1 MKSNL
6 YWDKRRVER
15 YNESEKRATEYIL
28 KIHKIYE
35 QANRNIQREIE
46 SVYQNYSKDT
56 GIDVQKLKE
65 LLTKSETKKHF
76 EELKKLGLDKYVKD
90 NYKSRINRLERLQ
103 LELYKKIK
111 DISYK
116 EQRKHTELYQNTIKN
131 GYYKAIYDTQ
141 IGTGYDFNFSEIDNN
156 MIKSL
161 MSERWQGSNYS
172 QRIWKNTDV
181 LASQVSDIVGGALL
195 SGQGIEKTARQIRER
210 FGVAKYYASRLA
222 RTEMNYFNNQ
232 ADAMAYEEM
241 GIDKY
246 VYVALLDSRTSEICQ
261 DLDNK
266 VFNYKDMEIGV
277 NYPPMHPNC
286 RSTTRG
292 YLGEEAEK
300 LLKRKAKNPITGKY
314 EMIENISYR
323 DWVNKKVRTKTIND
337 HHTTIINKQEKQIDK
352 PLIKPLT
359 NNQKDA
365 INYYVSGDGMY
376 INDYLRDRNNPIERM
391 GKMTELD
398 KNLIKDL
405 DEALDNPIGKDMK
418 LYRSVDASAI
428 FGNID
433 YSDYENIKD
442 ELIDHYYSKQKGS
455 YSEKIYNN
463 IKTKINNTIG
473 KQIED
478 KGFLSTTKDYNVA
491 KDWGS
496 FSGSNKP
503 VVLEL
508 NVPKNIKGRDL
519 AEFDIKGDEQKEV
532 LLARNLKYT
541 IKDITAKDGNIY
553 IKANVIS
560 NSDKNID
567 IDVINVSSLNDKK
580 DNIDVTN
587 FLEKM
592 KISLDEY
599 KQFGKFDPNDNTIT
613 EDLSKLI
620 HYDNK
625 PKVISKEEYD
635 KIVSDELV
643 RLIHENRGKS
653 ADENYNNTIN
663 GEIRYSECTNSHYGR
678 GIYFGTSNKR
688 DFIINA
694 YAGKDN
700 KILLAKLSDD
710 IKIKRFNTQLDWI
723 KDRVDRIK
731 NLSLEEQRFFTQES
745 SLLYMLDGYDGIY
758 IDNIGYYVIYN
769 RGGLIIREE

>member
-161 MSERWQGSNYS
+161 MNERWQGSNYS

-195 SGQGIEKTARQIRER
+195 SGQDIEKTARQIRER

-261 DLDNK
+261 SLDNK
-266 VFNYKDMEIGV
+266 LFNYKDMEIGV

-300 LLKRKAKNPITGKY
+300 LLKRKAKNPTTGKY

-365 INYYVSGDGMY
+365 IEHYISGDGMY

-391 GKMTELD
+391 GEMTELD

-418 LYRSVDASAI
+418 LYRSVDASAV

-433 YSDYENIKD
+433 YSEYENIKD
-442 ELIDHYYSKQKGS
+442 ELLDNYYSKQKGS

-463 IKTKINNTIG
+463 VKTKINNTTG

-491 KDWGS
+491 KDWGG

-508 NVPKNIKGRDL
+508 NVPKDIKGRDL

-541 IKDITAKDGNIY
+541 IKDITGKDGNIY
-553 IKANVIS
+553 IKADVVS
-560 NSDKNID
+560 NLDEARYTNKIEEIFKKEPIKNIKERRLKYSYD
-567 IDVINVSSLNDKK
+567 KDFNRYNDFYFDSNK
-580 DNIDVTN
+580 
-587 FLEKM
+587 KM
-592 KISLDEY
+592 KEELDYQLILEDKLRCKVY
-599 KQFGKFDPNDNTIT
+599 LNPKTHTEKVKTPDYLIPELKGLYDLKQ
-613 EDLSKLI
+613 L
-620 HYDNK
+620 
-625 PKVISKEEYD
+625 
-635 KIVSDELV
+635 
-643 RLIHENRGKS
+643 
-653 ADENYNNTIN
+653 N
-663 GEIRYSECTNSHYGR
+663 GNS
-678 GIYFGTSNKR
+678 
-688 DFIINA
+688 
-694 YAGKDN
+694 
-700 KILLAKLSDD
+700 
-710 IKIKRFNTQLDWI
+710 
-723 KDRVDRIK
+723 K
-731 NLSLEEQRFFTQES
+731 NL
-745 SLLYMLDGYDGIY
+745 
-758 IDNIGYYVIYN
+758 IDNIFHNCSGQTYN
-769 RGGLIIREE
+769 LILRKNKTDYTKEELVEQIKYLYENKKRTSIKNVVLLDENDNLVLFYSR